1 MKVEKRPC
9 QRAKMADL
17 SLIEQSLL
25 VLFMAG
31 TFDEQKGLQP
41 GVRR

>member
-1 MKVEKRPC
+1 MEVEKRPC

-17 SLIEQSLL
+17 RLIEQSLL

-31 TFDEQKGLQP
+31 IFDE
-41 GVRR
+41 